1 MATIKKAQK
10 GKTVMQKLKAKYP
23 KADTT
28 AAGDTRFQEYNA
40 YAPQKFLDQI
50 KDTDDAFNKKYGK
63 GKPAI
68 DKKPVKK
75 QRAGGVTKASSKT
88 AMMKTGGIITPTKKS
103 VGKTIGKLNKAK
115 DGHKM
120 VKTIKKK

>member
-23 KADTT
+23 HADTT
-28 AAGDTRFQEYNA
+28 AAGDTRFQEFNA
-40 YAPQKFLDQI
+40 YAPQKFLDEL
-50 KDTDDAFNKKYGK
+50 KDTDEAFNKKYGK

-75 QRAGGVTKASSKT
+75 QKTGGVTKKK
-88 AMMKTGGIITPTKKS
+88 MKTGGTITPTKKS

-115 DGHKM
+115 NGT
-120 VKTIKKK
+120 KTSKKK